1 MRSFTMLFA
10 AAVAVFSLSSCKDDD
25 DNDFAMSNQDFV
37 TKASSSNMFE
47 IQAGALA
54 MERGSNAAVRTYGEH
69 MVTDH
74 TVVGNEMHSLAAQKE
89 WGVPE
94 ELLTKEQDLM
104 DMLTPLTGAAFD
116 REFARI
122 MVLSHT
128 DAVNLFTS
136 ASAERGV
143 PDGDLRNWA
152 GAKLPALK
160 MHLQHATEL
169 RAMIEGPQLQAAVG
183 Q

>member
-10 AAVAVFSLSSCKDDD
+10 AALAVFSLSSCKDDD

-54 MERGSNAAVRTYGEH
+54 IERGSNPAVKAYGEM
-69 MVTDH
+69 MVEEH
-74 TVVGNEMHSLAAQKE
+74 TAVGDELHSLASQKE

-94 ELLTKEQDLM
+94 KILTKEQDLM
-104 DMLTPLTGAAFD
+104 DMLTPLTGAEFD

-122 MVLSHT
+122 MVLSHS
-128 DAVNLFTS
+128 DAVGLFTT
-136 ASAERGV
+136 ASAEMGV
-143 PDGDLRNWA
+143 ADGDLRNWA

-160 MHLQHATEL
+160 LHLQHATEL
-169 RAMIEGPQLQAAVG
+169 QAVVAP
-183 Q
+183 